1 MSASIGGEKRLTM
14 HPEQHNQ
21 GLFLSTA
28 DVSDSVVATLIFT
41 LNVFSKYFWVQNSI
55 YLRLK
60 LVVTLHNVSFSNMML
75 YEYSVSIN

>member
-1 MSASIGGEKRLTM
+1 M
-14 HPEQHNQ
+14 HPEQHDQ
-21 GLFLSTA
+21 GLFFSTA
-28 DVSDSVVATLIFT
+28 DVSDLVVATLIFT
-41 LNVFSKYFWVQNSI
+41 VNDSLNIFWVQNGI